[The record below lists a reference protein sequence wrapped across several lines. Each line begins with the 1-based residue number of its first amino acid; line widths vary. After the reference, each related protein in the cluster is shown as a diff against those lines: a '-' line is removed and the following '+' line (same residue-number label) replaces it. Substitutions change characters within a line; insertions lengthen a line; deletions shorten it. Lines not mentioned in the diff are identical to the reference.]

1 MCWRQHELSTAA
13 VRLLDEERV
22 RRNGPP
28 LFAQATE
35 VELTNVW
42 HIHLYKRQLRIHNQC
57 SMPFVVV
64 K

>member
-22 RRNGPP
+22 RRNEPP

-42 HIHLYKRQLRIHNQC
+42 HIFIYINDNCGFTTNAACR
-57 SMPFVVV
+57 S
-64 K
+64 